1 MVENLIMHQRPLTSS
16 LLFNEFEFLTS
27 RSSGPGGQNVN
38 KVNTKVT
45 LRFDVTNSQILTI
58 EEKEIIKQK
67 LVTRLTTENVLILS
81 SQEKRSQLQ
90 NKESVLAKFD
100 KLLVKAF
107 EKKKTRKPTRP
118 SKGAIQNR
126 IQKKKKNS
134 EKKKW
139 RARPE

>member
-1 MVENLIMHQRPLTSS
+1 MHQRPLTSS

-107 EKKKTRKPTRP
+107 KKKKTRKPTRP

>member
-1 MVENLIMHQRPLTSS
+1 MSQRPTSS

-67 LVTRLTTENVLILS
+67 LITRLTTENVLILT

-100 KLLVKAF
+100 KLLIKAF
-107 EKKKTRKPTRP
+107 EKKKTRKSTRP

-126 IQKKKKNS
+126 IQKKKQNS

>member
-1 MVENLIMHQRPLTSS
+1 MVENIVMSQRPTSS
-16 LLFNEFEFLTS
+16 LLFSEFEFLTS

-67 LVTRLTTENVLILS
+67 LITRLTTENVLILT

-100 KLLVKAF
+100 KLLIKAF
-107 EKKKTRKPTRP
+107 EKKKTRKSTRP

-126 IQKKKKNS
+126 IQKKKQNS

>member
-1 MVENLIMHQRPLTSS
+1 MVENIVMSQRPTSS

-67 LVTRLTTENVLILS
+67 LITRLTTENVLILT

-100 KLLVKAF
+100 KLLIKAF

-126 IQKKKKNS
+126 IQKKKQNS

>member
-1 MVENLIMHQRPLTSS
+1 MSQRPTSS
-16 LLFNEFEFLTS
+16 LLFSEFEFLTS

-67 LVTRLTTENVLILS
+67 LITRLTTENVLILT

-100 KLLVKAF
+100 KLLIKAF

-126 IQKKKKNS
+126 IQKKKQNS

>member
-1 MVENLIMHQRPLTSS
+1 MVENIVMSQRPTSS

-67 LVTRLTTENVLILS
+67 LITRLTTENVLILT

-100 KLLVKAF
+100 KLLIKAF
-107 EKKKTRKPTRP
+107 EKKKTRKSTRP

-126 IQKKKKNS
+126 IQKKKQNS